1 MVKSIQ
7 RFHIVLYPLIFM
19 LLLLTSCGARKKSAG
34 SGRVLTSGNVG
45 AKGGIPTDAS
55 DARGKPLSGSKME
68 NYADLL
74 GVSVRELDNK
84 SLYTFIDNWM
94 GTPHRFGGTQKSGVD
109 CSGFV
114 GMLYNAVYRKN
125 LPRTSRDMGDNV
137 KRKYENKLKEG
148 DLIFFSFGGKNID
161 HVGVY
166 LHNNKFVHVST
177 RKGVIISDIK
187 DSWYY
192 KYFVRAG
199 TPKI

>member
-7 RFHIVLYPLIFM
+7 RVQFVIYPLLIVM
-19 LLLLTSCGARKKSAG
+19 LLLTSCGARRKSG
-34 SGRVLTSGNVG
+34 STGRVLTSGNASG
-45 AKGGIPTDAS
+45 KSGIPTDAS
-55 DARGKPLSGSKME
+55 DARGKQLSGSTMQD
-68 NYADLL
+68 YADLL
-74 GVSVRELDNK
+74 GVGVRELDNK
-84 SLYTFIDNWM
+84 SLYAFIDNWM
-94 GTPHRFGGTQKSGVD
+94 GTPHRLGGTQKSGVD

-114 GMLYNAVYRKN
+114 GMLYSQVYRKS
-125 LPRTSRDMGDNV
+125 LPRTSRDMGDDV

-148 DLIFFSFGGKNID
+148 DLVFFSFGGKNID

-177 RKGVIISDIK
+177 RKGVIISDMK

-192 KYFVRAG
+192 RYFVRCG